1 MVPNQER
8 GKTTTVE
15 ETQTPT
21 LVNIGGRRLALKTAG
36 EGVPTVVLEMGLGS
50 TASTYDAI
58 AGQIAALTRVVWYD
72 RAGLGQS
79 DPAPTPRTIQ
89 DLVLDLHTLLQKAA
103 LPGPYV
109 LVGHSMGGHIARL
122 YREHYPE
129 EVAALVLIDASHEDQ
144 RERYLTVLPPQP
156 NACPAL
162 AHLRHIWESRWVDPR
177 QNAEQIDNLA
187 NSALLRSCHH
197 LGNLPLEVLSR
208 GCPTR
213 DPAKYPSGLIEAM
226 ERLWLQMQRE
236 LAQLSSQSRHL
247 IASKSG
253 HLIHEDEPAVLVEL
267 VRQMVVQ
274 VRAQMKR

>member
-1 MVPNQER
+1 MAPNQES
-8 GKTTTVE
+8 GKVTTVE
-15 ETQTPT
+15 EKHTPM

-89 DLVLDLHTLLQKAA
+89 DLVLDLHILLQKAA
-103 LPGPYV
+103 LSGPYV
-109 LVGHSMGGHIARL
+109 LAGHSMGGHVVRL
-122 YREHYPE
+122 YRERYPD

-144 RERYLTVLPPQP
+144 RERYLAILPPQP
-156 NACPAL
+156 NACPDL
-162 AHLRHIWESRWVDPR
+162 AHLRHIWESRWVDSR

-187 NSALLRSCHH
+187 NSALLRSCHN
-197 LGNLPLEVLSR
+197 LGNLPLVVLSR
-208 GCPTR
+208 GCPMR

-236 LAQLSSQSRHL
+236 LAQLSSQSCHL

-253 HLIHEDEPAVLVEL
+253 HLIHEDEPALIVEL

-274 VRAQMKR
+274 VREQIKR

>member
-1 MVPNQER
+1 MEA
-8 GKTTTVE
+8 KY
-15 ETQTPT
+15 TPT

-36 EGVPTVVLEMGLGS
+36 EGVPTVVFEMGLGIA
-50 TASTYDAI
+50 ASTYDTI

-79 DPAPTPRTIQ
+79 DPAPIPRTIQ
-89 DLVLDLHTLLQKAA
+89 DLVLDLHTLLQKAT
-103 LPGPYV
+103 LPSPYV
-109 LVGHSMGGHIARL
+109 LVGHSMGGHIVRL
-122 YREHYPE
+122 YRERYPD

-144 RERYLTVLPPQP
+144 RERYLAVLPPQP
-156 NACPAL
+156 NACPDL
-162 AHLRHIWESRWVDPR
+162 AHLRHIWESRWVDSR

-187 NSALLRSCHH
+187 NSALLRSCHN
-197 LGNLPLEVLSR
+197 LGNLPLVVLSR
-208 GCPTR
+208 GCPMR

-236 LAQLSSQSRHL
+236 LAQLSSQSCHL

-253 HLIHEDEPAVLVEL
+253 HLIHEDEPTLIVDL

-274 VRAQMKR
+274 VREQMKR